1 MKRLVISDV
10 YDAIGR
16 IVVIDEVWDN
26 RLSYSPLTL
35 RCYVTSKKD
44 GCVGM
49 SSIDE
54 ALTTY
59 NALFD

>member
-1 MKRLVISDV
+1 MGRVVMSDI
-10 YDAIGR
+10 YDAMGK
-16 IVVIDEVWDN
+16 IVVIHEEGDN

-44 GCVGM
+44 GVVGT
-49 SSIDE
+49 SSLDE

-59 NALFD
+59 NSLFE